1 MNNFSNANRYYSIT
15 HFKKFLSILVFILF
29 IIIFVVSFT
38 GLKQDDGYSLFIEFN
53 NAYGLKEGTSVNLRG
68 VKVGYVSRVGIHF
81 NKVIVLL
88 NINKRN
94 NVIHQNSLFEA
105 TQVGLFNDIVVT
117 ITPLENI
124 ESKNLMSST
133 FILDKDCSS
142 LAIICPNS
150 YIMGYKG
157 INYDDLIRATTRISQ
172 RFDDPRFFNL
182 FYLLLKNGINISDEV
197 LFLIN
202 NSSALFYLLSELM
215 NLTLLKSFFL

>member
-1 MNNFSNANRYYSIT
+1 MKDLSKTNGYYFII
-15 HFKKFLSILVFILF
+15 HFKKFLNILIFILF
-29 IIIFVVSFT
+29 IIIFVVSFI
-38 GLKQDDGYSLFIEFN
+38 GLKQDNGYFLFVEFN
-53 NAYGLKEGTSVNLRG
+53 DAYGLKEGTSVNLRG

-94 NVIHQNSLFEA
+94 HVIHQNSIFEA

-124 ESKNLMSST
+124 ESKNFMST

-142 LAIICPNS
+142 LSIICPNS
-150 YIMGYKG
+150 YIRGYKG
-157 INYDDLIRATTRISQ
+157 INYDDLVRATTRISQ

-202 NSSALFYLLSELM
+202 NSSALLSLFSELM
-215 NLTLLKSFFL
+215 NFMLLKSFFS